1 MKFKAIFIIL
11 GLILFLASCQAKTDK
26 NKSVLSQNE
35 SLQINSTDIELFKSL
50 IQFISDP
57 SFNSLSNGGLIIET
71 GKLFLQT
78 PYVGGTLDNNE
89 IEKIRINLHQLDCTT
104 YLENV
109 LALSIL
115 SNKASISIDNFSN
128 QLKYIRYRNGKLN
141 DYTSRLHYFTDW
153 IFNNEEKG
161 LLLDVTKKIG
171 GQPYDKTINFMS
183 LHTSSYPALVN
194 DSSLIETIIQ
204 TEKTINDRKHYYI
217 PEDKIQQLE
226 NQIED
231 GDLIAI
237 TTKINGLDVSHTG
250 IAIHLNKRL
259 HLMHASSKAKKV
271 IISDIPLADMIL
283 KNHLQSGIIVARVQ
297 LKQQISN

>member
-26 NKSVLSQNE
+26 NKNVLPQNE
-35 SLQINSTDIELFKSL
+35 AQQIDSTDVELFKSL
-50 IQFISDP
+50 SRFISDP
-57 SFNSLSNGGLIIET
+57 SFDSLSNGSLIIET

-78 PYVGGTLDNNE
+78 PYVGGTLENSE
-89 IEKIRINLHQLDCTT
+89 IEKMTINLHQLDCTT

-109 LALSIL
+109 LALSKL
-115 SNKASISIDNFSN
+115 SARSEININEFSN
-128 QLKYIRYRNGKLN
+128 ELQSIRYRNGELG

-153 IFNNEEKG
+153 IFDNEEKG
-161 LLLDVTKKIG
+161 LVVDVTKKIG
-171 GQPYDKTINFMS
+171 GESYDKTINFMS
-183 LHTSSYPALVN
+183 MHISSYPALVS
-194 DSSLIETIIQ
+194 DSSLIRTIIQ
-204 TEKTINDRKHYYI
+204 TEKDINNRKHYYI
-217 PEDKIQQLE
+217 PENKIQQVE

-250 IAIHLNKRL
+250 IAIHLNERL

-271 IISDIPLADMIL
+271 VISDMPLADMIQ
-283 KNHLQSGIIVARVQ
+283 KNRLQSGIIVARV
-297 LKQQISN
+297 LLTK